1 MAAESAST
9 ATITL
14 PSDREIRLVRVFNAP
29 RPLVFEAWIKPEH
42 VKHWWD
48 PSGRP
53 LAACEI
59 DLRPG
64 GSFRFVNS
72 TPHGPGHV
80 FTGTYREIIPPARLV
95 FGSPAPG
102 GTDSLGTLE
111 FEEGAGTTTL
121 ILTMTAPSKRA
132 RDAMLEMRIDAGTA
146 QTLNNLTEYLA
157 KKWQPGGSHAP
168 STRDD
173 N

>member
-1 MAAESAST
+1 LVAKSASSGLSGNHD

-29 RPLVFEAWIKPEH
+29 RRLVFEVWTKPEH

-53 LAACEI
+53 LATCEI

-64 GSFRFVNS
+64 GTFRFVHS
-72 TPHGPGHV
+72 TSQGPGHT
-80 FTGTYREIIPPARLV
+80 FTGIYREITPPGRLV
-95 FGSPAPG
+95 FESPAPG
-102 GTDSLGTLE
+102 GAECLGTLE
-111 FEEGAGTTTL
+111 FEERAGQTTL
-121 ILTMTAPSKRA
+121 TLTMTAPSKKA

-146 QTLNNLTEYLA
+146 RTLDNLSEYLA
-157 KKWQPGGSHAP
+157 KKSR
-168 STRDD
+168 TRG
-173 N
+173 